1 MCVCVS
7 LSVYIHMYTDTLTH
21 RERGREGER
30 DREREGERGREREE
44 LTSSAAVYSTSK
56 GGITVFVASELAS
69 IHSAKPIIPA
79 SLQIPPYLSQT
90 LDVYIV
96 HPNTGYVCTSKTGC
110 VFIKLK

>member
-1 MCVCVS
+1 MS
-7 LSVYIHMYTDTLTH
+7 LSLYTYTCIQTHSLTEREGERGRETE
-21 RERGREGER
+21 RERGREGE
-30 DREREGERGREREE
+30 REREE

-90 LDVYIV
+90 LDV
-96 HPNTGYVCTSKTGC
+96 
-110 VFIKLK
+110 

>member
-30 DREREGERGREREE
+30 DRERERERGGEREREE

-90 LDVYIV
+90 LDV
-96 HPNTGYVCTSKTGC
+96 
-110 VFIKLK
+110 